1 MENNIIEVSNVTKVL
16 GGHAVLSDINFQV
29 PKGSIYGILGPNG
42 SGKTTLLRILL
53 GLIMPDTGEVTV
65 LGQNP
70 LSMTREVKNGI
81 GFVLEDHGF
90 NERLTAFQNIDF
102 FAQVYGLANVKR
114 RARIL
119 ELLDKVDLSSYI
131 KKRVGTFSKGM
142 KQRLSLAR
150 ALIHDP
156 RVLFLDEPTSNLD
169 PEGTL
174 YIRNLILRLS
184 RDEGITIYINSHD
197 LDEVERIC
205 TKIAIMKHGNIMVQG
220 AITDLLRPNNQT
232 TLEVKLEE
240 SKAFPE
246 LANLLSSLSFVTHF
260 KIEKDVAFIELVD
273 DSSRLTLFNSL
284 AQNAIPIKEVTQIK
298 NSLED
303 LYISIVKE
311 EEHHDGK

>member
-16 GGHAVLSDINFQV
+16 RGRAVLSDINFQV
-29 PKGSIYGILGPNG
+29 PKGLVFGILGPNG

-53 GLIMPDTGEVTV
+53 GLITPDTGEVKV

-70 LSMTREVKNGI
+70 LSMTREDKNGI
-81 GFVLEDHGF
+81 GFVLEDHGL
-90 NERLTAFQNIDF
+90 NERLTAYQNIDF
-102 FAQVYGLANVKR
+102 FAQVYGLAKEKR

-119 ELLDKVDLSSYI
+119 EMLDKVDLSAYI
-131 KKRVGTFSKGM
+131 KKPVGTFSKGM

-150 ALIHDP
+150 ALIHEP
-156 RVLFLDEPTSNLD
+156 RILFLDEPTSNLD
-169 PEGTL
+169 PEGTV

-184 RDEGITIYINSHD
+184 SEEGITIYINSHD

-205 TKIAIMKHGNIMVQG
+205 TRIVIMKHGNIMLQG
-220 AITDLLRPNNQT
+220 AMADLLRPNNQT

-240 SKAFPE
+240 SEAFPK
-246 LANLLSSLSFVTHF
+246 LVNLLNTLSFVTHF
-260 KIEKDVAFIELVD
+260 KIEKGAAFIELID
-273 DSSRLTLFNSL
+273 DSSRLTLFNTL
-284 AQNAIPIKEVTQIK
+284 AQNSIPIKEITQIK

-311 EEHHDGK
+311 EEHHEVQ

>member
-1 MENNIIEVSNVTKVL
+1 
-16 GGHAVLSDINFQV
+16 
-29 PKGSIYGILGPNG
+29 
-42 SGKTTLLRILL
+42 
-53 GLIMPDTGEVTV
+53 MPDTGEVTV

-114 RARIL
+114 KARIL

-131 KKRVGTFSKGM
+131 MKQVGTFSKGM

-205 TKIAIMKHGNIMVQG
+205 TRIAIMKHGNIMVQG

-240 SKAFPE
+240 SEAFPE

-284 AQNAIPIKEVTQIK
+284 AQNAIPIKEITQIK